1 MKGWRLPLLVFGA
14 VLAVGLLRLGLPP
27 EAALAAAYALPLAA
41 SAVALSRIV
50 SEGLEGALRV
60 AAVFAVIVAFG
71 SVLAVHHAA
80 SPGPSQHVELS
91 NAAPNATVD
100 VPATVSELEVAVHGS
115 LAKSAGAEGHASVE
129 LERAGRSET
138 LLADFSRG
146 TVRDPGRG
154 RGGVARPAKNAHDE
168 ERFRVALAGSGP
180 IRASLRS
187 LQGALGSSVSLEL
200 SPVPLVLK
208 AVEILLLVSLLGAVV
223 SEAVAS
229 RRARI
234 ERFSPWLAGAAVFA
248 LHFERSFQSD
258 DPAGSLLPAVVFALL
273 LGAGGALLIGT
284 SLRALLSIKRPPQPR
299 ASTP

>member
-1 MKGWRLPLLVFGA
+1 
-14 VLAVGLLRLGLPP
+14 
-27 EAALAAAYALPLAA
+27 
-41 SAVALSRIV
+41 
-50 SEGLEGALRV
+50 
-60 AAVFAVIVAFG
+60 
-71 SVLAVHHAA
+71 
-80 SPGPSQHVELS
+80 
-91 NAAPNATVD
+91 
-100 VPATVSELEVAVHGS
+100 
-115 LAKSAGAEGHASVE
+115 
-129 LERAGRSET
+129 
-138 LLADFSRG
+138 
-146 TVRDPGRG
+146 
-154 RGGVARPAKNAHDE
+154 
-168 ERFRVALAGSGP
+168 
-180 IRASLRS
+180 
-187 LQGALGSSVSLEL
+187 
-200 SPVPLVLK
+200 VPLVLK